1 MDKIPSMKEKNLMC
15 RALYPGTFDPI
26 HLGHMDIA
34 IRAAA
39 IFDEVVIGVYDRPAK
54 NLLFT
59 LEERVKLASEAVKD
73 VPNIV
78 VRPYGGLTAEFARQI
93 GAKVIVRGLR
103 VGSDFEWEYQM
114 SLTNRQLAP
123 EIEFVCLMTRQ
134 EHAFLSSSILKEVA
148 LLGGDVSQMA
158 PPNVIAAL
166 EQKRREL
173 ERGKGAVPLVS
184 LRD

>member
-1 MDKIPSMKEKNLMC
+1 MC

-26 HLGHMDIA
+26 HFGHMDIA

-39 IFDEVVIGVYDRPAK
+39 IFDDLVLGVYDRPSK
-54 NLLFT
+54 SLLFS
-59 LEERVKLASEAVKD
+59 LEERIELAREALKE
-73 VPNIV
+73 VPNIHV
-78 VRPYGGLTAEFARQI
+78 LPYGELTAEFARRI
-93 GAKVIVRGLR
+93 GARVIVRGLR
-103 VGSDFEWEYQM
+103 VVSDFEWEYQM

-148 LLGGDVSQMA
+148 LLGGDVTQMA
-158 PPNVIAAL
+158 PPNVVAAL
-166 EQKRREL
+166 AQKRAEL
-173 ERGKGAVPLVS
+173 EQQRGPVPLVS

>member
-1 MDKIPSMKEKNLMC
+1 MC

-39 IFDEVVIGVYDRPAK
+39 IFDDLVVGVYDRPSK
-54 NLLFT
+54 NLLFS
-59 LEERVKLASEAVKD
+59 LEERIELAREALKG
-73 VPNIV
+73 VPNIQV
-78 VRPYGGLTAEFARQI
+78 LPYGELTAEFARRV

-103 VGSDFEWEYQM
+103 VVSDFEWEYQM

-148 LLGGDVSQMA
+148 LLGGDVTQMA
-158 PPNVIAAL
+158 PPNVVAAL
-166 EQKRREL
+166 AQKRAEL
-173 ERGKGAVPLVS
+173 ERQRGPVPLVS

>member
-1 MDKIPSMKEKNLMC
+1 MC

-26 HLGHMDIA
+26 HFGHMDIA
-34 IRAAA
+34 IRAAT
-39 IFDEVVIGVYDRPAK
+39 IFDDLVVGIYDRPSK
-54 NLLFT
+54 SLLFS
-59 LEERVKLASEAVKD
+59 LEERIELAREALKD
-73 VPNIV
+73 VPNIHV
-78 VRPYGGLTAEFARQI
+78 LPYGELTAEFARRVD
-93 GAKVIVRGLR
+93 AKVIVRGLR
-103 VGSDFEWEYQM
+103 VVSDFEWEYQM

-158 PPNVIAAL
+158 PPNVVAAL
-166 EQKRREL
+166 QQKRAEL
-173 ERGKGAVPLVS
+173 ERQRGPVPLVS